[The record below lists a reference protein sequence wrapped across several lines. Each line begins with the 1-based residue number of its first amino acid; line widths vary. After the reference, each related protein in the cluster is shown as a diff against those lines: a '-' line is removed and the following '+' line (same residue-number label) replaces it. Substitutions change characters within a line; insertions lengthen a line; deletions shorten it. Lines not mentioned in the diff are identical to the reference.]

1 MMHFIQTVFSVCKY
15 IGYACMIILYYT
27 AIALFTTLY
36 LTVTTSMKVYRYYD
50 RKARQCREEDEYLR
64 GVARARNDWE
74 QHVARQQREERRRER
89 QADVAGQREASNRQR
104 HTSEDMHICRQYLEQ
119 CETSLAHR
127 ENMTSF
133 PDPPFWPCGK
143 SCGDNN
149 GVLKACRHTIARVY
163 RTAFEAKY
171 LTVLPEDKRKWHPD
185 RFARCPE
192 TAREGLKAKAAEL
205 FKIMEQ
211 VLEDGRK
218 EGV

>member
-74 QHVARQQREERRRER
+74 QHVARKQREERH
-89 QADVAGQREASNRQR
+89 VARKQREER
-104 HTSEDMHICRQYLEQ
+104 HICRQYLEQ
-119 CETSLAHR
+119 CEMSLAHR
-127 ENMTSF
+127 EDMTSF

>member
-36 LTVTTSMKVYRYYD
+36 LTVTTSMKLYRYYD

-74 QHVARQQREERRRER
+74 QHVARKQREERH
-89 QADVAGQREASNRQR
+89 VARKQREER
-104 HTSEDMHICRQYLEQ
+104 HICRQYLEQ
-119 CETSLAHR
+119 CEMSLAHR
-127 ENMTSF
+127 EDMTSF

>member
-36 LTVTTSMKVYRYYD
+36 LTVTTSMKLYRYYD

-74 QHVARQQREERRRER
+74 QHVARKQREERH
-89 QADVAGQREASNRQR
+89 VARKQREER
-104 HTSEDMHICRQYLEQ
+104 HICRQYLEQ
-119 CETSLAHR
+119 CEMSLAHR
-127 ENMTSF
+127 EDMTSF

-192 TAREGLKAKAAEL
+192 TTREGLKAKAAEL